1 MCSWGPAWGFKGR
14 LAARAGGS
22 VSRAVARP
30 ERHAPTLS
38 VALRRPAL
46 AVGRGVVAR
55 GRPPRRFFEL
65 LKSCLQKLVLAVST
79 TAAAAL
85 APAVRS
91 AEVRSD
97 ARLILAQVSTLTA
110 FPAV

>member
-1 MCSWGPAWGFKGR
+1 MVFGGDVLAGTCVGFQGSVFCS
-14 LAARAGGS
+14 AAGD
-22 VSRAVARP
+22 VSRAVARLQ
-30 ERHAPTLS
+30 RRAPTRS

-46 AVGRGVVAR
+46 AVGRGRVAR

-79 TAAAAL
+79 TARAAL

-97 ARLILAQVSTLTA
+97 A
-110 FPAV
+110 